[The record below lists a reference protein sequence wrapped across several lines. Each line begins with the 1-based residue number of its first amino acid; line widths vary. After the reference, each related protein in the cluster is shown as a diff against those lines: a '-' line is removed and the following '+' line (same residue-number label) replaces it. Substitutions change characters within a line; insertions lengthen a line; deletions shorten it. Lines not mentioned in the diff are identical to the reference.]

1 MKSWTASY
9 ACRWYT
15 AKRGGTLVAA
25 AAAAANELRRAHPKQ
40 YPPAS
45 HSWHR
50 IAGRQLV
57 KPLLCAVCFEHI
69 QPGGEGKVM
78 SFVCMSCNSAA
89 TSAMHEVC
97 LNKPF
102 TCARQDLQPCLD
114 CMQLHQAR

>member
-1 MKSWTASY
+1 MR
-9 ACRWYT
+9 RWYT

-25 AAAAANELRRAHPKQ
+25 AAAAASELRRAHPKQ

-69 QPGGEGKVM
+69 QPGGEGKA
-78 SFVCMSCNSAA
+78 SIHVCCVRELVSGLP
-89 TSAMHEVC
+89 HLQC
-97 LNKPF
+97 LK
-102 TCARQDLQPCLD
+102 CALPC
-114 CMQLHQAR
+114 C